1 MSSILQDLVN
11 QSLHENGDS
20 DWHAMT
26 IFSIA
31 IQIKAKKILELGTR
45 DGRTTMPLLLA
56 ASLTNGNVT
65 SVDINDTS
73 FNCPDELKTNWHFIK
88 SDAIEFLSK
97 QEQVYDLILID
108 DWHTYLHV
116 KKELELLDKLTTPN
130 SIILLHDLMGQ
141 FNHPNYF
148 QPDSSQW
155 NGGEWEGGGPYK
167 AVAELDSNVWEWSTI
182 PVNNGLTILRKKG
195 SVKKL

>member
-1 MSSILQDLVN
+1 MNSTLQDLVN
-11 QSLHENGDS
+11 QSLYENGDS

-56 ASLTNGNVT
+56 ASMTNGSVT
-65 SVDINDTS
+65 SVDINDTP
-73 FNCPDELKTNWHFIK
+73 FNCPDEFKANWNFIK

-97 QEQVYDLILID
+97 QGQIYDLILVD

-116 KKELELLDKLTTPN
+116 KKELELIDKLITPN
-130 SIILLHDLMGQ
+130 SVILLHDLMAM
-141 FNHPNYF
+141 NHPVYF
-148 QPDSSQW
+148 QPESSSW

-167 AVAELDSNVWEWSTI
+167 AVAELDSNVWEWATI

-195 SVKKL
+195 GVKKV